1 MARRMSNRDR
11 IDRLR
16 EEAHLA
22 DAERAAKQKAASKA
36 GTGPSARARATGEPG
51 RMFAVWAIKDG
62 MGEVVATY
70 PYSRKADAEREAVRL
85 KQVNRKTYIVA
96 PHKIPADD

>member
-1 MARRMSNRDR
+1 MSNRDR

-16 EEAHLA
+16 EEAHLK
-22 DAERAAKQKAASKA
+22 DAERSEKQKAASKA
-36 GTGPSARARATGEPG
+36 GSKAATGPSARARATGEPG

-70 PYSRKADAEREAVRL
+70 PYPRKADAEREAVRL
-85 KQVNRKTYIVA
+85 KEVNRKTYIVA
-96 PHKIPADD
+96 PHKIPADG